1 MDNGRKLDAPKTY
14 LLKHWLI
21 DRKFTN
27 IERNMI
33 LELLAERYDFRLYTR
48 EEEKVSP
55 KIRRYGEVDAG
66 TDALRV
72 FYSSKIN
79 LNLTLRSIETGLP
92 LRIFDIMS
100 VGGFVMTDYRED
112 AAGLF
117 EEDREIVMFRSPEEL
132 LDKADYYLSHERER
146 QQIGYNGYRKVKENY
161 SYRAQLNKILK
172 ILK

>member
-1 MDNGRKLDAPKTY
+1 
-14 LLKHWLI
+14 
-21 DRKFTN
+21 
-27 IERNMI
+27 
-33 LELLAERYDFRLYTR
+33 
-48 EEEKVSP
+48 
-55 KIRRYGEVDAG
+55 
-66 TDALRV
+66 
-72 FYSSKIN
+72 
-79 LNLTLRSIETGLP
+79 
-92 LRIFDIMS
+92 
-100 VGGFVMTDYRED
+100 MTDYRED